1 MYIINAHKTGPI
13 NIQFMIRNQKNHWTD
28 LCSKIS
34 TLEVETSLQKVTVKV
49 KLTPGTTAILGKLL
63 TPSQSCPFAML
74 MSREM
79 GGHDLCEYGNVRKTA
94 PRTNKCNLGVLGCV
108 ALKFTHYIFLW
119 RILLKPGFACKTFSG
134 IKYIFLFIFSL
145 F

>member
-1 MYIINAHKTGPI
+1 MYIINAHKTGPK
-13 NIQFMIRNQKNHWTD
+13 NIQFMILNQKNHWTD

-34 TLEVETSLQKVTVKV
+34 TLEVETSLQKGTVKV
-49 KLTPGTTAILGKLL
+49 KLTPGTTAILGELL

-79 GGHDLCEYGNVRKTA
+79 GGHDLCEYGNM
-94 PRTNKCNLGVLGCV
+94 RTNKCNLGVFGCV
-108 ALKFTHYIFLW
+108 ALKFTHYTFLW
-119 RILLKPGFACKTFSG
+119 RILLLKPGFACKTFSG